1 MDEYVL
7 KFVSLMVKVGNDNV
21 GTRFPYLYT
30 IADRYKTGIMRLF
43 MEDTIGHN
51 ILQVIRLVV

>member
-1 MDEYVL
+1 MNMFKVRFSYG
-7 KFVSLMVKVGNDNV
+7 KVGNDNV
-21 GTRFPYLYT
+21 GTRFPIFILLQT
-30 IADRYKTGIMRLF
+30 VIKTGIMRLF